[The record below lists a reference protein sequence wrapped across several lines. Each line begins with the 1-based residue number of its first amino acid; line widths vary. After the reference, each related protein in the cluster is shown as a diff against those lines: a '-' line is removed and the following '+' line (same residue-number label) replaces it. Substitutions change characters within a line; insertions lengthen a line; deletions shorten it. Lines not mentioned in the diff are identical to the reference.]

1 MSAPVEERIAP
12 ARRDAAAPQPAASWT
27 RRLLARRET
36 LLLALLL
43 AECAVLGQLSPYFL
57 TVDNAL
63 DMSRFFAEAGLIALG
78 MTLIIITRG
87 IDLSVGSL
95 FALVSVAI
103 GFSYQAGL
111 PFVLAVALG
120 VAVGMIGGLFNGV
133 LIARLDL
140 SPLTVTLGTMALFRG
155 IAFAVSDAGAV
166 SSFPSS
172 FDYVGQYYIGNE
184 VPGQLLVFVAV
195 AALAGVVLARSWFGR
210 WVYAVGHNELAS
222 RFAGIPVT
230 RTKVA
235 VYVIAGLLVA
245 VAAIIYTSRVSTAR
259 ANAGMGLELSV
270 IAAVVLGGTDIRGG
284 TGTIAGTV
292 LGVLI
297 LAALQNGLTL
307 AGVPTAWSLVAI
319 GGVLIAGVYINEAV
333 RRH

>member
-1 MSAPVEERIAP
+1 MSTPVEERIP
-12 ARRDAAAPQPAASWT
+12 AVEHDARARDAAEPWA
-27 RRLLARRET
+27 RRLLGRRET
-36 LLLALLL
+36 VLLALLV
-43 AECAVLGQLSPYFL
+43 AECAVLGQFSPYFL
-57 TVDNAL
+57 TVDNLL
-63 DMSRFFAEAGLIALG
+63 DTSRFFVETGLVALG
-78 MTLIIITRG
+78 MTLVIITRG

-95 FALVSVAI
+95 LALVSVAV

-111 PFVLAVALG
+111 PFG
-120 VAVGMIGGLFNGV
+120 VAVAFGVVVGMAGGLFNGL

-166 SSFPSS
+166 SSFPPS
-172 FDYVGQYYIGNE
+172 FDYVGQFYVAGQ
-184 VPGQLLVFVAV
+184 VPGQLLVFAAV
-195 AALAGVVLARSWFGR
+195 AGLVALALARSWFGR

-245 VAAIIYTSRVSTAR
+245 LAALIYTSRVSTAR

-292 LGVLI
+292 LGVLV

-307 AGVPTAWSLVAI
+307 AGVPTAWSLVAV

-333 RRH
+333 RRN